1 MIKVTFIPEDNAEA
15 KILVNAP
22 DIYSY
27 IFSLNQ
33 TIRRHFKDNST
44 AKQSQEMLKQIQ
56 SELQEFVNKVED

>member
-1 MIKVTFIPEDNAEA
+1 MIKVTFTPEDNTEA

-22 DIYSY
+22 DMYSY

-33 TIRRHFKDNST
+33 TIKRHFKDDST

-56 SELQEFVNKVED
+56 SELQEFIDKIED

>member
-1 MIKVTFIPEDNAEA
+1 MIKVTFIPEDNTEA

-22 DIYSY
+22 DMYSY

-33 TIRRHFKDNST
+33 TIKRHFKDDST

-56 SELQEFVNKVED
+56 SELQDFIDKVED

>member
-1 MIKVTFIPEDNAEA
+1 MIKVTFTPEDNTEA

-33 TIRRHFKDNST
+33 TIKRHFKDDST

-56 SELQEFVNKVED
+56 SELQEFVDKVED

>member
-1 MIKVTFIPEDNAEA
+1 MIKVTFTPEDNTEA

-22 DIYSY
+22 DMYSY

-33 TIRRHFKDNST
+33 TIKRHFKDDST

-56 SELQEFVNKVED
+56 SELQDFIDKVED

>member
-1 MIKVTFIPEDNAEA
+1 MIKVTFTPEDNTEA

-22 DIYSY
+22 DMYSY

-33 TIRRHFKDNST
+33 TIKRHFKDDST

-56 SELQEFVNKVED
+56 SELQEFIDKVED